1 MGGQEGSGQAIA
13 WRGRWYTEPGK
24 ALSRMK
30 GWGHIGP
37 LEIICTRGAEMP
49 GPIEKERKSH
59 KDVKFSS
66 TEEPAS
72 VATAAQ

>member
-1 MGGQEGSGQAIA
+1 MVHGA
-13 WRGRWYTEPGK
+13 RK

-30 GWGHIGP
+30 GWGHTGP
-37 LEIICTRGAEMP
+37 LETISTQGAEMP
-49 GPIEKERKSH
+49 GPIEKERKIH
-59 KDVKFSS
+59 ADVKFSS

>member
-1 MGGQEGSGQAIA
+1 
-13 WRGRWYTEPGK
+13 
-24 ALSRMK
+24 MK

-37 LEIICTRGAEMP
+37 LETICTRGAEMP